1 MTHVV
6 DRLLAHAAR
15 MPDAPA
21 VVGARTYGY
30 AELASRAQ
38 AFAAVFAEGPRR
50 RVLIAAEKGFDAYAA
65 MFGSLI
71 AGATYA
77 PVNVASTTLRL
88 ETICRSFEP
97 DIVIADP
104 GLAATLAPPSD
115 ARVLSPDAPLAD
127 GGRDSRA
134 AQSTAYVIFTS
145 GSTGEPKGVAIPRTG
160 LDHYVD
166 WIGPAMG
173 LGPGDRMS
181 QHPNIGFDLSVLD
194 IYGALCHGAALHPF
208 VDRGAR
214 LLPARK
220 VQADRLTVWNS
231 VPSVLSI
238 METARELDAAHLE
251 SVRLFTFCGEVLRRD
266 HVAKLFAARPDAI
279 VLNTYGPTE
288 ATVAMTCRRFT
299 IDDWER
305 ACASSAPFGKAIG
318 EMRLDLVGDD
328 HSGGDPAEGEM
339 AISGPQL
346 AAGYWKDPALTA
358 EKFREHTLPDGRKVR
373 AFFTG
378 DHAERR
384 DGETYFLGRRDD
396 MVKVRGHRMHV
407 GAVTQALE
415 KVGWPVSYAFENGGR
430 LLAAVEAVDGRAFDQ
445 AQVAADLSALLES
458 YSVPSEIRCV
468 AALPKNQNDKIDG
481 ARVRELFG

>member
-1 MTHVV
+1 MN
-6 DRLLAHAAR
+6 
-15 MPDAPA
+15 
-21 VVGARTYGY
+21 
-30 AELASRAQ
+30 
-38 AFAAVFAEGPRR
+38 
-50 RVLIAAEKGFDAYAA
+50 I
-65 MFGSLI
+65 
-71 AGATYA
+71 
-77 PVNVASTTLRL
+77 ASTLLRL
-88 ETICRSFEP
+88 QTICRSFEP
-97 DIVIADP
+97 DVVIADP
-104 GLAATLAPPSD
+104 SLATILEPPADARLLIPDASLAA
-115 ARVLSPDAPLAD
+115 
-127 GGRDSRA
+127 GGCDSRPA
-134 AQSTAYVIFTS
+134 ENTAYVIFTS
-145 GSTGEPKGVAIPRTG
+145 GSTGEPKGVAIPRAG

-194 IYGALCHGAALHPF
+194 IYGALCHGAALYPF

-220 VQADRLTVWNS
+220 VRADRLTVWNS

-238 METARELDAAHLE
+238 IESRARAGRGTPRE
-251 SVRLFTFCGEVLRRD
+251 RLFTFCGEVLRRV
-266 HVAKLFAARPDAI
+266 HVAKLFEARPDAV

-299 IDDWER
+299 RDDWDR
-305 ACASSAPFGKAIG
+305 SCTSSAPFGEAIG
-318 EMRLDLVGDD
+318 EMRLDLVG
-328 HSGGDPAEGEM
+328 GTEEGEM

-346 AAGYWKDPALTA
+346 ASGYWKDPALTA
-358 EKFREHTLPDGRKVR
+358 EKFREHILPDGRVVR

-415 KVGWPVSYAFENGGR
+415 KVGWPVSYAFEKGGQ
-430 LLAAVEAVDGRAFDQ
+430 LLAAVEAVAGRPFDQ
-445 AQVAADLSALLES
+445 ARVAADLSVLLES

-468 AALPKNQNDKIDG
+468 ETLPKNQNDKIDG
-481 ARVRELFG
+481 ARVSALFE